1 MAYERVVER
10 FLNAKHD
17 HIAAYTVE
25 TRGHRRLQPD
35 KDPMLLTA
43 LAYEIEDF
51 LGSLPKKYRT
61 AELRGR
67 LIYEF
72 LRQVPRRPRIFA
84 KPNLPIPIAAR
95 MDGGN
100 GPHLRDK
107 NARVQRNRLDPSAC
121 SAGARSSL
129 DHRRCCGTAQV

>member
-72 LRQVPRRPRIFA
+72 LRRVPRRLGIFRQA
-84 KPNLPIPIAAR
+84 KLTNTDCRAR
-95 MDGGN
+95 GG
-100 GPHLRDK
+100 RQWSAS
-107 NARVQRNRLDPSAC
+107 ARRLCLKP
-121 SAGARSSL
+121 
-129 DHRRCCGTAQV
+129 

>member
-10 FLNAKHD
+10 FLNTKHD

-25 TRGHRRLQPD
+25 TRGHRRPQPD
-35 KDPMLLTA
+35 KDPTLLTA

-51 LGSLPKKYRT
+51 LGSLPKNYRT

-72 LRQVPRRPRIFA
+72 LRRVPRT
-84 KPNLPIPIAAR
+84 IPIAAR

-100 GPHLRDK
+100 GPHLRNGK
-107 NARVQRNRLDPSAC
+107 NARVQREIGSTPP
-121 SAGARSSL
+121 
-129 DHRRCCGTAQV
+129 RRPQQAAS

>member
-1 MAYERVVER
+1 
-10 FLNAKHD
+10 
-17 HIAAYTVE
+17 
-25 TRGHRRLQPD
+25 
-35 KDPMLLTA
+35 MLLTA

-72 LRQVPRRPRIFA
+72 LRQVPRRLRIFA

-107 NARVQRNRLDPSAC
+107 NARVQRNRLDPSA
-121 SAGARSSL
+121 GPPLVRRDRDL
-129 DHRRCCGTAQV
+129 RRCCGTAQV

>member
-25 TRGHRRLQPD
+25 TRGHRRPQPD
-35 KDPMLLTA
+35 KDLMLLTA

-51 LGSLPKKYRT
+51 LGSLPKNYRT

-67 LIYEF
+67 LIYEV
-72 LRQVPRRPRIFA
+72 LRRVPRRLGIFA

-95 MDGGN
+95 MDGGKTS
-100 GPHLRDK
+100 GS
-107 NARVQRNRLDPSAC
+107 ARGMPMIQSIAPK
-121 SAGARSSL
+121 GASIASESIAPGSMGGSGERS
-129 DHRRCCGTAQV
+129 